1 MNALSRLSEFQLG
14 LKLISISIYRKLA
27 MQVFT
32 INPLTKEIHAVEIAD
47 TKEALQELIGFS
59 TIDSDEID
67 DNGDRLFFDEECF
80 IRQQGNV
87 GRFKVDSLAPVAGIG
102 VIVNSQDGKTFQSAI
117 INAEELLKRVT
128 YL

>member
-1 MNALSRLSEFQLG
+1 
-14 LKLISISIYRKLA
+14 

-32 INPLTKEIHAVEIAD
+32 INPLTKEIDAVDIAD
-47 TKEALQELIGFS
+47 TKEALQKLIGFS

-80 IRQQGNV
+80 IRQQSNV

-102 VIVNSQDGKTFQSAI
+102 VIVNSKDGKTFQSPAI
-117 INAEELLKRVT
+117 SAQELFKRVT

>member
-1 MNALSRLSEFQLG
+1 
-14 LKLISISIYRKLA
+14 
-27 MQVFT
+27 MQVFA
-32 INPLTKEIHAVEIAD
+32 INPLTKEINTVEIAD
-47 TKEALQELIGFS
+47 TEEALQELIGFS

-80 IRQQGNV
+80 IRQQDNV

-102 VIVNSQDGKTFQSAI
+102 VIVNSKDGKTFQSPV
-117 INAEELLKRVT
+117 INAQELLKRVT

>member
-1 MNALSRLSEFQLG
+1 
-14 LKLISISIYRKLA
+14 
-27 MQVFT
+27 MQVLA

-87 GRFKVDSLAPVAGIG
+87 VRFKVDSLAPVAGIG

>member
-1 MNALSRLSEFQLG
+1 
-14 LKLISISIYRKLA
+14 

-32 INPLTKEIHAVEIAD
+32 INPLTKEINSLEVAD
-47 TKEALQELIGFS
+47 TSEALQELIGFS
-59 TIDSDEID
+59 SIESDEID

-102 VIVNSQDGKTFQSAI
+102 VIVNSKDGKTFQSPI
-117 INAEELLKRVT
+117 IDAQELQKRVT

>member
-1 MNALSRLSEFQLG
+1 
-14 LKLISISIYRKLA
+14 
-27 MQVFT
+27 MQVFA
-32 INPLTKEIHAVEIAD
+32 INPLTKEINTVEIAD

-102 VIVNSQDGKTFQSAI
+102 VIINSRDGKTLHSPAI
-117 INAEELLKRVT
+117 SAEELAKRVT

>member
-1 MNALSRLSEFQLG
+1 
-14 LKLISISIYRKLA
+14 
-27 MQVFT
+27 
-32 INPLTKEIHAVEIAD
+32 VEISD

-80 IRQQGNV
+80 IRQQSNV

-102 VIVNSQDGKTFQSAI
+102 VIVNSKDGKTFQSSI
-117 INAEELLKRVT
+117 MNAQELLKRVT

>member
-1 MNALSRLSEFQLG
+1 MNALSRLSQFQLG

>member
-14 LKLISISIYRKLA
+14 LKLISISIYRKIA

-117 INAEELLKRVT
+117 INAEELVKRVT

>member
-1 MNALSRLSEFQLG
+1 
-14 LKLISISIYRKLA
+14 
-27 MQVFT
+27 MQVFA
-32 INPLTKEIHAVEIAD
+32 INPLTKEINAVEIAD
-47 TKEALQELIGFS
+47 TKEALQKLIGFS

-80 IRQQGNV
+80 IRQQANV

-102 VIVNSQDGKTFQSAI
+102 VIVNSKDGKTFQSATI
-117 INAEELLKRVT
+117 SAAELLKRVT

>member
-1 MNALSRLSEFQLG
+1 
-14 LKLISISIYRKLA
+14 

-32 INPLTKEIHAVEIAD
+32 INPLTKEIDAVEIAD
-47 TKEALQELIGFS
+47 TKEALQKLIGFS

-102 VIVNSQDGKTFQSAI
+102 VIVNTRDGETFQTPVISAV
-117 INAEELLKRVT
+117 ELLKRVT

>member
-1 MNALSRLSEFQLG
+1 M
-14 LKLISISIYRKLA
+14 K
-27 MQVFT
+27 VFA
-32 INPLTKEIHAVEIAD
+32 INPLTKEIIAIEIAD
-47 TKEALQELIGFS
+47 TKEALQKLIGFS

-80 IRQQGNV
+80 IRQQGNL

-102 VIVNSQDGKTFQSAI
+102 VIVNSKDGKTFQSPAI
-117 INAEELLKRVT
+117 SAEGLAKRVT

>member
-1 MNALSRLSEFQLG
+1 
-14 LKLISISIYRKLA
+14 
-27 MQVFT
+27 MQVLT
-32 INPLTKEIHAVEIAD
+32 INPLTKEIQVVEISD

-80 IRQQGNV
+80 IRQQSNV

-102 VIVNSQDGKTFQSAI
+102 VIVNSKDGKTFQSSI
-117 INAEELLKRVT
+117 MNAQELLKRVT

>member
-1 MNALSRLSEFQLG
+1 
-14 LKLISISIYRKLA
+14 
-27 MQVFT
+27 MQVLA
-32 INPLTKEIHAVEIAD
+32 INPLTKEINVVDIAN
-47 TKEALQELIGFS
+47 TKEALQKLIGFS

-102 VIVNSQDGKTFQSAI
+102 VIVNSKDGKTFQSAVI
-117 INAEELLKRVT
+117 SAEELLKRVT

>member
-1 MNALSRLSEFQLG
+1 
-14 LKLISISIYRKLA
+14 

-32 INPLTKEIHAVEIAD
+32 INPLTKKIDAVEIAD
-47 TKEALQELIGFS
+47 TKEALQKLIGFS

-80 IRQQGNV
+80 IRQQSNV

-102 VIVNSQDGKTFQSAI
+102 VIVNSKDGKIFQSPTISAQ
-117 INAEELLKRVT
+117 ELFKRVT

>member
-1 MNALSRLSEFQLG
+1 M
-14 LKLISISIYRKLA
+14 K
-27 MQVFT
+27 VFA
-32 INPLTKEIHAVEIAD
+32 INPLTKEISAVEITD
-47 TKEALQELIGFS
+47 TKEALQKLIGFS

-87 GRFKVDSLAPVAGIG
+87 GRFKVDSLAPAAGIG
-102 VIVNSQDGKTFQSAI
+102 VIVNSKDGETFQSPAI
-117 INAEELLKRVT
+117 GAEELAKRVT

>member
-1 MNALSRLSEFQLG
+1 M
-14 LKLISISIYRKLA
+14 K
-27 MQVFT
+27 VFA
-32 INPLTKEIHAVEIAD
+32 INPLTKEINAVEIDD
-47 TKEALQELIGFS
+47 TKEAIQKLIGFS

-102 VIVNSQDGKTFQSAI
+102 VIVNSKDGKSLQSAAI
-117 INAEELLKRVT
+117 SAEELLKRVT

>member
-1 MNALSRLSEFQLG
+1 M
-14 LKLISISIYRKLA
+14 K
-27 MQVFT
+27 VFA
-32 INPLTKEIHAVEIAD
+32 INPLTKEINAVEISN
-47 TKEALQELIGFS
+47 TEEALQKLIGFS

-102 VIVNSQDGKTFQSAI
+102 VIVNSKDGKSFQSAAI
-117 INAEELLKRVT
+117 RSEELLKRVT

>member
-1 MNALSRLSEFQLG
+1 M
-14 LKLISISIYRKLA
+14 K
-27 MQVFT
+27 VFT
-32 INPLTKEIHAVEIAD
+32 INPLTKEINSVEIAN

-80 IRQQGNV
+80 IRQQSNV
-87 GRFKVDSLAPVAGIG
+87 GRFRVDSLAPVAGIG
-102 VIVNSQDGKTFQSAI
+102 VIVNSPDGKTFQSAI
-117 INAEELLKRVT
+117 MDAQALLKRVT

>member
-1 MNALSRLSEFQLG
+1 
-14 LKLISISIYRKLA
+14 
-27 MQVFT
+27 MQVLT
-32 INPLTKEIHAVEIAD
+32 INPLTKEIQVVEIAD

-80 IRQQGNV
+80 IRQQSNV

-102 VIVNSQDGKTFQSAI
+102 VIVNSKDGKTFQSSI
-117 INAEELLKRVT
+117 MNAQELLKRVT

>member
-1 MNALSRLSEFQLG
+1 
-14 LKLISISIYRKLA
+14 
-27 MQVFT
+27 MQVLT
-32 INPLTKEIHAVEIAD
+32 INPLTKEIQVVETAD

-80 IRQQGNV
+80 IRQQSNV
-87 GRFKVDSLAPVAGIG
+87 GRFKVDSLAPVAGVG
-102 VIVNSQDGKTFQSAI
+102 VIVNSKDGKTFQSSI
-117 INAEELLKRVT
+117 MNAQELLKRVT

>member
-1 MNALSRLSEFQLG
+1 M
-14 LKLISISIYRKLA
+14 K
-27 MQVFT
+27 VFA
-32 INPLTKEIHAVEIAD
+32 INPLTKEINAVEISN
-47 TKEALQELIGFS
+47 TEEALQKLIGFS

-102 VIVNSQDGKTFQSAI
+102 VIVNSKDGKTFQSAVI
-117 INAEELLKRVT
+117 SAEELLKRVT

>member
-1 MNALSRLSEFQLG
+1 MQAL
-14 LKLISISIYRKLA
+14 
-27 MQVFT
+27 T
-32 INPLTKEIHAVEIAD
+32 INPLTKEIHVVEIAD

-80 IRQQGNV
+80 IRQQSNV

-102 VIVNSQDGKTFQSAI
+102 VIVNSKDGKTFQSSI
-117 INAEELLKRVT
+117 MNAQELLKRVT

>member
-1 MNALSRLSEFQLG
+1 MLV
-14 LKLISISIYRKLA
+14 I
-27 MQVFT
+27 T
-32 INPLTKEIHAVEIAD
+32 INPLTKEMNAVEVAN
-47 TKEALQELIGFS
+47 TRQALEELIGHQ

-87 GRFKVDSLAPVAGIG
+87 GRFKVDSLAPVAGIA
-102 VIVNSQDGKTFQSAI
+102 VIVNSKDGETFQSCVISAQD
-117 INAEELLKRVT
+117 LQKRVT

>member
-1 MNALSRLSEFQLG
+1 
-14 LKLISISIYRKLA
+14 
-27 MQVFT
+27 MQVLT
-32 INPLTKEIHAVEIAD
+32 INPLTKEIHVVEIAD

-80 IRQQGNV
+80 IRQQSNV
-87 GRFKVDSLAPVAGIG
+87 GRFKLDSLAPVAGIG
-102 VIVNSQDGKTFQSAI
+102 VIVNSKDGKTFQSSI
-117 INAEELLKRVT
+117 MNAQALLKRVT

>member
-1 MNALSRLSEFQLG
+1 
-14 LKLISISIYRKLA
+14 
-27 MQVFT
+27 MQVLT
-32 INPLTKEIHAVEIAD
+32 INPLTKEIQVVEIAD

-80 IRQQGNV
+80 IRQQSNL

-102 VIVNSQDGKTFQSAI
+102 VIVNSKDGKTFQSSI
-117 INAEELLKRVT
+117 MNAQELLKRVT

>member
-1 MNALSRLSEFQLG
+1 
-14 LKLISISIYRKLA
+14 
-27 MQVFT
+27 MQVFA

-47 TKEALQELIGFS
+47 TKEAVQELIGFS

-117 INAEELLKRVT
+117 INPEELLKRVT

>member
-1 MNALSRLSEFQLG
+1 
-14 LKLISISIYRKLA
+14 
-27 MQVFT
+27 MQVLT
-32 INPLTKEIHAVEIAD
+32 INPLTKEIQVVEISD

-80 IRQQGNV
+80 IRQQSNV

-102 VIVNSQDGKTFQSAI
+102 VIVNSKDGKTFQSSI
-117 INAEELLKRVT
+117 MNAQALLKRVT

>member
-1 MNALSRLSEFQLG
+1 
-14 LKLISISIYRKLA
+14 
-27 MQVFT
+27 MQVLA
-32 INPLTKEIHAVEIAD
+32 INPLTKEIHAVEIAN

-67 DNGDRLFFDEECF
+67 ENGDRLFFDEECF

-102 VIVNSQDGKTFQSAI
+102 VIVNSLDGKTFQSAI
-117 INAEELLKRVT
+117 INTEELLKRVT

>member
-1 MNALSRLSEFQLG
+1 
-14 LKLISISIYRKLA
+14 
-27 MQVFT
+27 MQVFAL
-32 INPLTKEIHAVEIAD
+32 NPLTKEINTVEIAD

-80 IRQQGNV
+80 IRQQVNV

-102 VIVNSQDGKTFQSAI
+102 VIVNCKDGKTFQSAL
-117 INAEELLKRVT
+117 INAQELLKRVT

>member
-1 MNALSRLSEFQLG
+1 
-14 LKLISISIYRKLA
+14 
-27 MQVFT
+27 MQVLT
-32 INPLTKEIHAVEIAD
+32 INPLTKEIHVVEITD

-80 IRQQGNV
+80 IRQQSGV

-102 VIVNSQDGKTFQSAI
+102 VIVNSKDGKTFQSSI
-117 INAEELLKRVT
+117 MNAQELLKRVT